1 MCKFCR
7 KIVDAK
13 TEFLNALMT
22 QEDFIA
28 NENETIF
35 LYINTGDSGCSGTMD
50 INYCPMC
57 GRKLVE
63 ECGA

>member
-1 MCKFCR
+1 MNMCEFCR
-7 KIVDAK
+7 KIVDVK

-28 NENETIF
+28 NENGTIF
-35 LYINTGDSGCSGTMD
+35 LYINTGDSGCPGTMD
-50 INYCPMC
+50 IKYCPMC

-63 ECGA
+63 